1 MYSHGYAVCCRPF
14 PSPSET
20 LFLQNV
26 LNAGSAFQ
34 ASDAAA
40 LISDSLDRPA
50 DIDNKA
56 VELLLG
62 RYSHISFS
70 HIYRRYTN
78 DLIIYNTCF

>member
-1 MYSHGYAVCCRPF
+1 MHILYVHYYAVYCRSFSSLP
-14 PSPSET
+14 ET
-20 LFLQNV
+20 LVLQNV

-50 DIDNKA
+50 DVDNRA
-56 VELLLG
+56 VDLLLG

-70 HIYRRYTN
+70 HV
-78 DLIIYNTCF
+78 